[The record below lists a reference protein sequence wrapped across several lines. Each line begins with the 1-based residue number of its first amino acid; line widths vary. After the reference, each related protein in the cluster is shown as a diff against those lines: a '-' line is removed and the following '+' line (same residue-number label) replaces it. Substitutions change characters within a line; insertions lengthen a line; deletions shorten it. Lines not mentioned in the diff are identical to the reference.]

1 MSVGSMIGSMAAG
14 TAAPGDF
21 GNQILGVFANLA
33 TQLGELAIGYGIAI
47 KGIKEALQTL
57 NPVLAVV
64 AGVALIALGQGLK
77 GAIAKRTEAA
87 GMPAL
92 AQGGLAYGPTTA
104 LVGDN
109 RNASIDPEVI
119 APLSKLKDMMGGNV
133 VEVVGRI
140 KGDDIFLSN
149 ARNSINRNRYS

>member
-1 MSVGSMIGSMAAG
+1 MTQAFASAAASAQTFADFLRQITVDIVTQFLRQAAAKALAAG
-14 TAAPGDF
+14 NIPLAVA
-21 GNQILGVFANLA
+21 LA
-33 TQLGELAIGYGIAI
+33 TGSGLVQR
-47 KGIKEALQTL
+47 
-57 NPVLAVV
+57 VLTPEV
-64 AGVALIALGQGLK
+64 
-77 GAIAKRTEAA
+77 
-87 GMPAL
+87 PAL

-109 RNASIDPEVI
+109 IGARIDPEVI